1 MSSLD
6 SYIKER
12 NERIEKGALV
22 YTNGANTQFSPL
34 TRDFN
39 RMNADTFRHNNGA
52 YQERH
57 LRRY

>member
-1 MSSLD
+1 MASLD
-6 SYIKER
+6 NYIKER

-22 YTNGANTQFSPL
+22 YTGVSTHNVTPL
-34 TRDFN
+34 RDFN

-57 LRRY
+57 LYRY